1 MAGAACAVSGD
12 RGAMSLGCSE
22 VRVFLPCTMG
32 RPKGHL
38 VAETK
43 LRAQV
48 ALRSSMGLRSERPQ
62 ET

>member
-12 RGAMSLGCSE
+12 RGAVTLSGCLA
-22 VRVFLPCTMG
+22 VTVFLPLLVG

-38 VAETK
+38 GAETK

-48 ALRSSMGLRSERPQ
+48 ALRAF
-62 ET
+62 